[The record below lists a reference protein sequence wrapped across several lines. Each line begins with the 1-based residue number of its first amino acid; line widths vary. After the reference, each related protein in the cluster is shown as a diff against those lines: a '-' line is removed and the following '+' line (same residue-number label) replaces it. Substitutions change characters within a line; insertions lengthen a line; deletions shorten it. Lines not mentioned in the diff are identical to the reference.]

1 MVWAHK
7 GFCFFVFAILHV
19 TWCFWGLPSPSE
31 RRIDLVQIL
40 TYALR
45 KFIHFFQGF
54 CQLQE
59 VYVFIA
65 SFASNFTSF
74 PNSRSYSNSYS
85 CVSFNWPRHGW
96 NSAFFFNLQTHAHP
110 MCANKEGCIKGLG
123 RKRSGFFTR
132 KNNIELLY
140 WTLDLPVLIFLPR
153 EQAACSH
160 LFPLSSP
167 RYILFPSP
175 KSYGRINYHVF
186 TKSQVPAVKSSSF
199 APKFFPKTKTR
210 GNLEITMKT
219 IFLHHQYKQEA
230 QKLSVTSWD

>member
-1 MVWAHK
+1 M
-7 GFCFFVFAILHV
+7 GSQRFLLFCFCHFACDLV
-19 TWCFWGLPSPSE
+19 FWGLPSPSE

-74 PNSRSYSNSYS
+74 PNSCSYSNSYS

-96 NSAFFFNLQTHAHP
+96 NSALFFNLQTHAHP

-132 KNNIELLY
+132 KNNIELPY

-160 LFPLSSP
+160 LFPLSSL

-175 KSYGRINYHVF
+175 NPMGESTTMFSPGLKFSL
-186 TKSQVPAVKSSSF
+186 SSPHLLLQSF
-199 APKFFPKTKTR
+199 FQK
-210 GNLEITMKT
+210 
-219 IFLHHQYKQEA
+219 QKQEEI
-230 QKLSVTSWD
+230 WR